1 MPIAEALPR
10 RTAHSRATRSSIGE
24 PPGDEQPFLAGPGQY
39 GASGRSRLPRILT
52 GLRVLVVDDDE
63 DTAQLF
69 VAALSGCGAEVEA
82 VTGAPEALR
91 ALAARAPD
99 IVVSDIAMPRYDG
112 YWLVREIRQLE
123 DARVRTV
130 PVLAV
135 TAFSR
140 EHSRARAL
148 VAGFVDHLEKPV
160 DPEVLCRAVA
170 RASGR

>member
-1 MPIAEALPR
+1 MPTAEALPR
-10 RTAHSRATRSSIGE
+10 PTVHRRATRSSIGE
-24 PPGDEQPFLAGPGQY
+24 PPGGEEPFLAGPGRY
-39 GASGRSRLPRILT
+39 DAAGRGRLPRILT

-63 DTAQLF
+63 DSAQLF
-69 VAALSGCGAEVEA
+69 VAALSGCGAEVVA
-82 VTGAPEALR
+82 ATGAPEALR
-91 ALAARAPD
+91 ALAARAAD
-99 IVVSDIAMPRYDG
+99 IVVTDIAMPRYDG

-140 EHSRARAL
+140 EHFRDRAL
-148 VAGFVDHLEKPV
+148 AAGFVDHLEKPV